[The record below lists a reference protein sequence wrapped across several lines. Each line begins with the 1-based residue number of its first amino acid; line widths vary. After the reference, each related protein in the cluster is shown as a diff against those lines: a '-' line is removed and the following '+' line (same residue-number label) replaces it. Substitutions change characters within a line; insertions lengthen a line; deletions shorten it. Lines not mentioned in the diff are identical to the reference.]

1 MRGMNDRAPSKA
13 IPADFLADTLAYI
26 EAHLFDALSVTA
38 LAYMAGLSPYHFS
51 RMFRARFGDTV
62 IAYVRARRMQEAA
75 RRLVDGE
82 PSLAELAFDCGFES
96 QEAFTRAFRR
106 EFGVPPGR
114 YKREAAA
121 QHPYK
126 KETPM
131 SETAPIQLTQ
141 MDHPVHREAFTI
153 AGLRARFDESNKSG
167 IPALWPR
174 LIACLPLASQVD
186 RRTYGAIWTDNP
198 GQSAANYMAG
208 VEVKGAAPLPAGFER
223 LAIAAQDYIV
233 FRQMLEGPDL
243 HPQMQR
249 AAKDIWGERLPRLGR
264 KLAHSPDFEL
274 YPEGFDPTKPGQYV
288 DIYVPVM
295 T

>member
-1 MRGMNDRAPSKA
+1 MNERAPLNA
-13 IPADFLADTLAYI
+13 VPADFLADALAYI
-26 EAHLFDALSVTA
+26 EAHLFDALSVAA
-38 LAYMAGLSPYHFS
+38 LADVAGLSPYHFS
-51 RMFRARFGDTV
+51 RMFRARFGDSA
-62 IAYVRARRMQEAA
+62 IAYVRARRMQAAA
-75 RRLVDGE
+75 RRLSEGE
-82 PSLAELAFDCGFES
+82 PSLAELSFDCGFES

-106 EFGVPPGR
+106 QFGVPPGR

-121 QHPYK
+121 QHPDK
-126 KETPM
+126 KETTM
-131 SETAPIQLTQ
+131 SESASVQLTQ
-141 MDHPVHREAFTI
+141 MEGLTHREDFTI
-153 AGLRARFDESNKSG
+153 AGLRAKFDESNKGG

-174 LIACLPLASQVD
+174 LLACLPLKGQVD

-208 VEVKGAAPLPAGFER
+208 VEVKGEAPLPAGFER
-223 LAIAAQDYIV
+223 LDIAAQDYVV

-249 AAKDIWGERLPRLGR
+249 AAKEIWGERMPKLGR
-264 KLAHSPDFEL
+264 KLARSPDFEL
-274 YPEGFDPTKPGQYV
+274 YPEGFDPAKPGQYV